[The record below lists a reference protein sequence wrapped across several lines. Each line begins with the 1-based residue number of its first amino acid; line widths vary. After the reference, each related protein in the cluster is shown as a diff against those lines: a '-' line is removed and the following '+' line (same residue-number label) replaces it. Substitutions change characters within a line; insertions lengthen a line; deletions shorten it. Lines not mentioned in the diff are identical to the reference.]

1 MNRTVRGAASWLA
14 SLLLAAGAAQAQ
26 YKVVSPDGSV
36 TYTDR
41 PPAAANAK
49 VTPIGRNAIAA
60 AAAAAAAAATN
71 AESSLPLELRTAM
84 QRHPVTLYTSEA
96 CSPCDSA
103 RRLLQQR
110 GVPFVERRVS
120 SEEDV
125 GALERLTGARSV
137 PALSIGAQPLRGF
150 NDVDWTNFLDAAG
163 YPKQS
168 RLPRTWQAQ
177 PPRPLVER
185 ASAAAPAPAVAPEP
199 AAQAAP
205 DVPAGGIRF

>member
-1 MNRTVRGAASWLA
+1 MNRTFRGAALWLA
-14 SLLLAAGAAQAQ
+14 SLLLAGSAAQAQ
-26 YKVVSPDGSV
+26 YKVVGPDGSV

-41 PPAAANAK
+41 PPTAANAQ
-49 VTPIGRNAIAA
+49 VTPIGRYAIAA
-60 AAAAAAAAATN
+60 AAAAAAAN

-84 QRHPVTLYTSEA
+84 QRHPVTLYTGDA
-96 CSPCDSA
+96 CTPCDAA

-137 PALSIGAQPLRGF
+137 PSLSIGAQPLRGF
-150 NDVDWTNFLDAAG
+150 NDVDWTNYLDAAG
-163 YPKQS
+163 YPTQS
-168 RLPRTWQAQ
+168 RLPRTGQAQ

-185 ASAAAPAPAVAPEP
+185 ATAAAPAPAVAPEP

-205 DVPAGGIRF
+205 DAPAGGIRF

>member
-1 MNRTVRGAASWLA
+1 MNRTVREAALWLA
-14 SLLLAAGAAQAQ
+14 SLLLASGAAQAQ
-26 YKVVSPDGSV
+26 YKVVGPDGSV

-41 PPAAANAK
+41 PPAAANAQ
-49 VTPIGRNAIAA
+49 VTPVGRNALASAA
-60 AAAAAAAAATN
+60 AAAAAAAN

-84 QRHPVTLYTSEA
+84 QRHPVTLYTSESCA
-96 CSPCDSA
+96 PCDAA

-125 GALERLTGARSV
+125 GALERLTGARTV
-137 PALSIGAQPLRGF
+137 PGLSIGAQPLRGF
-150 NDVDWTNFLDAAG
+150 NDVDWNNFLDAAG

-205 DVPAGGIRF
+205 TAPAGGIRF

>member
-1 MNRTVRGAASWLA
+1 MKLSVRAAAPLLA
-14 SLLLAAGAAQAQ
+14 GLLLAAGAAQAQ
-26 YKVVSPDGSV
+26 YKVVGPDGSV

-60 AAAAAAAAATN
+60 AAAAAAAATN

-84 QRHPVTLYTSEA
+84 QRHPVTLFTGDA
-96 CSPCDSA
+96 CPPCDTG

-110 GVPFVERRVS
+110 GVPFAERRIT

-125 GALERLTGARSV
+125 GALERLIGARAV
-137 PALSIGAQPLRGF
+137 PALTIGAQPLRGF
-150 NDVDWTNFLDAAG
+150 NDVDWTNYLDAAG

-168 RLPRTWQAQ
+168 RLPRNWQAQ

-185 ASAAAPAPAVAPEP
+185 ANVAAPAPTVAPEAP
-199 AAQAAP
+199 AESPPEA
-205 DVPAGGIRF
+205 PAGGIRF